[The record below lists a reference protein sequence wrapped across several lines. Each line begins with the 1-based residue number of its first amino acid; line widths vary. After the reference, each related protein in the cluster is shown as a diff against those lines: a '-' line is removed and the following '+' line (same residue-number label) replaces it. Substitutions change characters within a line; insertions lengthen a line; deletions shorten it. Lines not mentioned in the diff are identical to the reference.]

1 MAANPP
7 LVVGRHGELAP
18 APFAGEFFVL
28 GRKGVEIQVDCV
40 RTKNGKWKA
49 DGSLYLSHVR
59 FVFVA
64 NKPDVSGLQSFDLPL
79 AYISNEKFNQPI
91 FGCNNLSFR
100 CFPVGEAGG
109 PSGSLP
115 PHDLK
120 LYLKEGGCGTL
131 LPFFFRLM
139 EQARAQQM
147 NQPTQPAQSYPSS
160 FAPPS
165 AKPNFQ
171 KMVETAY
178 IDPNDPT
185 TVYVSQPVGQ
195 EQVMKSDDMPYEPT
209 GLKP

>member
-1 MAANPP
+1 
-7 LVVGRHGELAP
+7 
-18 APFAGEFFVL
+18 
-28 GRKGVEIQVDCV
+28 
-40 RTKNGKWKA
+40 
-49 DGSLYLSHVR
+49 
-59 FVFVA
+59 
-64 NKPDVSGLQSFDLPL
+64 
-79 AYISNEKFNQPI
+79 
-91 FGCNNLSFR
+91 
-100 CFPVGEAGG
+100 
-109 PSGSLP
+109 
-115 PHDLK
+115 
-120 LYLKEGGCGTL
+120 
-131 LPFFFRLM
+131 
-139 EQARAQQM
+139 M